1 MYDEQFELNT
11 ELESLNVF
19 SELRKLLKQK
29 LKTYKK
35 YIQKYNDSELEEI
48 FNDIQNIIEGY
59 V

>member
-19 SELRKLLKQK
+19 SELRRLLKQK